1 MIQFVCDS
9 CGNLKRGQDV
19 WILGIAAEM
28 VGIMSARQEVA
39 ISTSWDTDR
48 AVTRLAVHFCS
59 EQCKNDYMKKLFGT
73 DDPQIS
79 AVDADTPSASK
90 NAKKRTKKPAA

>member
-9 CGNLKRGQDV
+9 CGNVKRGQDV

-28 VGIMSARQEVA
+28 VGVMSARQEVA
-39 ISTSWDTDR
+39 ISTSWNTDR

-59 EQCKNDYMKKLFGT
+59 EQCKNDYMKKLFGA
-73 DDPQIS
+73 DLPEIS
-79 AVDADTPSASK
+79 TGEAESPSTST